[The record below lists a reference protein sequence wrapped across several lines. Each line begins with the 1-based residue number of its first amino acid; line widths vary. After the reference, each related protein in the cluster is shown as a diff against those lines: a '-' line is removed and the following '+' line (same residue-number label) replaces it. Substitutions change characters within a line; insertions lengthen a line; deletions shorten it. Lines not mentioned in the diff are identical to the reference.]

1 MKDYLE
7 GGGEIGKMGSA
18 EQFAWEFGAVPQ
30 LTERLNC
37 FQYLVDFEPKR
48 VDILPDISTL
58 EKSSNFVA
66 TSDKISKFLEVVLH
80 VGNFLNADNRRLGQA
95 LGFKLE
101 TLSKLSD
108 TKTADN
114 KRTIFE
120 VIVEMIMDSKP
131 SVLEFSKADIELLSA
146 AARVSLSTLEPELKK
161 LSKQFEV
168 VSGVAPTISKCDPE
182 DKFQE
187 VFKKFSEKAQA
198 DLQTMNKAFESA
210 VQRYNQVVTLFAE
223 DPSKMGPEEFFV
235 IWQTLVQKIVETTE
249 KITQNRE
256 KEEKLKKREEAKA
269 KRETPAGLSPSALPV
284 G

>member
-1 MKDYLE
+1 
-7 GGGEIGKMGSA
+7 
-18 EQFAWEFGAVPQ
+18 
-30 LTERLNC
+30 
-37 FQYLVDFEPKR
+37 
-48 VDILPDISTL
+48 
-58 EKSSNFVA
+58 
-66 TSDKISKFLEVVLH
+66 
-80 VGNFLNADNRRLGQA
+80 
-95 LGFKLE
+95 
-101 TLSKLSD
+101 
-108 TKTADN
+108 
-114 KRTIFE
+114 
-120 VIVEMIMDSKP
+120 MIMDSKP